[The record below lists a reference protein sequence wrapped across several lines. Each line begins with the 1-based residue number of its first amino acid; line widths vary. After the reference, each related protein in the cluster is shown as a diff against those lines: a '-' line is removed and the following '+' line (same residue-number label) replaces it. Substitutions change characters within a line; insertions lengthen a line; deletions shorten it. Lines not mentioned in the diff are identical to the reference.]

1 MRLEREEPADEVL
14 NLTPLIDMVFLLLVF
29 FLAATTFARAEVEMD
44 LDLPQSQAGKNDHES
59 HLLVVNVMR
68 DGTIRVDGRVMS
80 ADGLRQRL
88 RAAAARDKEQAVLIR
103 GDTAVHFGA
112 VALALDACLGAKLSR
127 VSVAA
132 QPEGQPR

>member
-1 MRLEREEPADEVL
+1 MRLEREDTDEPDL

-44 LDLPQSQAGKNDHES
+44 LDLPRSQAGKSDRET
-59 HLLVVNVMR
+59 HLLVVNVRR
-68 DGTIRVDGRVMS
+68 DGSIRVDGREVT

-88 RAAAARDKEQAVLIR
+88 RAAAARNKDQSVLIR
-103 GDTAVHFGA
+103 GDTSVQFGA

-132 QPEGQPR
+132 EPEGQPR

>member
-1 MRLEREEPADEVL
+1 MRLEREEPEEEVL

-44 LDLPQSQAGKNDHES
+44 LDLPRSQAGKSDRES
-59 HLLVVNVMR
+59 HLLVVNVLR
-68 DGTIRVDGRVMS
+68 DGRIRVDGREVT
-80 ADGLRQRL
+80 AEALRQRL

-103 GDTAVHFGA
+103 GDTKVQFGV
-112 VALALDACLGAKLSR
+112 VAMAFDACLAAKLSR

-132 QPEGQPR
+132 EPEGQP

>member
-1 MRLEREEPADEVL
+1 MRLEREEPVEEIL

-29 FLAATTFARAEVEMD
+29 FLAATTFARSEVEMD
-44 LDLPQSQAGKNDHES
+44 LDLPKSQAGKNDKES

-68 DGTIRVDGRVMS
+68 DATLRVDGRVVT

-103 GDTAVHFGA
+103 GDTNVQFGA

>member
-1 MRLEREEPADEVL
+1 MRLEREELEEDVL

-44 LDLPQSQAGKNDHES
+44 LDLPRSQAGKGDRES
-59 HLLVVNVMR
+59 HLIVVNVMR
-68 DGTIRVDGRVMS
+68 DGRIRVEGREVTPD
-80 ADGLRQRL
+80 ALRQRL
-88 RAAAARDKEQAVLIR
+88 RAAAARDKDQAVLIR
-103 GDTAVHFGA
+103 GDTSVQFGV
-112 VALALDACLGAKLSR
+112 VALALDACLAAKLSK

>member
-1 MRLEREEPADEVL
+1 MRLEREPFEEETV

-44 LDLPQSQAGKNDHES
+44 LDLPQSTAGKNDRES

-68 DGTIRVDGRVMS
+68 DGRIRVDGRELTPE
-80 ADGLRQRL
+80 GLRQRL
-88 RAAAARDKEQAVLIR
+88 RAAAARDKDQAVLIR
-103 GDTAVHFGA
+103 GDATAQFGV
-112 VALALDACLGAKLSR
+112 VAMALDACLGARLSK

-132 QPEGQPR
+132 EPESGPR